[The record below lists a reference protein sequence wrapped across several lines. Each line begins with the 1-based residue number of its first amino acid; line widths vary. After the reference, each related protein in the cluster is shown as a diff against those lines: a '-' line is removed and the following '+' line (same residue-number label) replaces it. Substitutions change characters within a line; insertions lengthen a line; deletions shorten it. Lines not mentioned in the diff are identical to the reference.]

1 MKTRMNPYAV
11 AREGIAA
18 LQGVEK
24 YISESGLEHGLL
36 HLIKTRV
43 SQMNGCAF
51 CLHMHTMDARAGGES
66 EKRLHLLPAWRET
79 TMYTPRE
86 RAALGWAEALTDI
99 AEGHAP
105 DGVFEEAR
113 AQFSE
118 KELADLSIAI
128 AMINSWNRL
137 AIGMRSRHPDDKPLS

>member
-11 AREGIAA
+11 AGEGIAA

-24 YISESGLEHGLL
+24 YVSESGLEHGLL

-51 CLHMHTMDARAGGES
+51 CLHMHTKDARVGGES
-66 EKRLHLLPAWRET
+66 EKRLHLLPAWRES

-86 RAALGWAEALTDI
+86 RAALAWAEGLTDI
-99 AEGHAP
+99 ANGHAS
-105 DGVFEEAR
+105 DDLYEEAR

-137 AIGMRSRHPDDKPLS
+137 AIGMRSRHPDDKPLI